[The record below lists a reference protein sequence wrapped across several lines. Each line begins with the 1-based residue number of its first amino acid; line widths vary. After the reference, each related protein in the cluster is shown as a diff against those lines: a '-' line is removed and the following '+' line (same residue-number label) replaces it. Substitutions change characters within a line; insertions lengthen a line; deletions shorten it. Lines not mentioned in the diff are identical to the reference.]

1 MKKPTSLLRLLIMPI
16 LFLTLG
22 LAPDYTV
29 SAAPELQE
37 GAVYI
42 VQSGDSLGSIALQFG
57 LTSTELQNA
66 NPMSDPNSLAIGQRL
81 VIPGLEGVSGLI
93 TSEVLPF
100 GASLSSLSRR
110 YQVDAD
116 DLMQLNKITSPSE
129 TVAGMNFMVVVNE
142 NEDPY
147 TTIASVAPGV
157 SPLETA
163 IRLGTSPWVLARENR
178 LASTWDTVP
187 GEILYG
193 KPTDT
198 ATTPYQPEF
207 SKISISPL
215 PLLQGETVEIAIDS
229 IPGMTFSG
237 SFGDEPL
244 SFFSDDGSTY
254 YSFLGIH
261 AQEDPGAYTLA
272 ITTTQPDGTETSFEQ
287 LVLLADVDY
296 SSEYVYVSDGLN
308 EADIAEENAII
319 TSALDGRTSERY
331 WNGIF
336 NYPVDEPCFGSLF
349 GLDRN
354 YNDGALYYYHT
365 GVDFPVCASN
375 LNVYAPAAGRI
386 ILAQALYVK
395 GNAIIIDHGWG
406 VYSVFAH
413 LSQFNVQVGDLV
425 QPGDIIGLIGD
436 TGRSAGP
443 HLHFE
448 INIGNTPVNP
458 LTWLSEA
465 FP

>member
-1 MKKPTSLLRLLIMPI
+1 MNKPTSLPQLLIIPI
-16 LFLTLG
+16 LFLTLC
-22 LAPDYTV
+22 LAPGYAV

-37 GAVYI
+37 AVYI
-42 VQSGDSLGSIALQFG
+42 VQSGDTLGSIALQFG

-93 TSEVLPF
+93 TPEILPF
-100 GASLSSLSRR
+100 GTSLSSLSRR
-110 YQVDAD
+110 YQIGEDN
-116 DLMQLNKITSPSE
+116 LMRLNKITSPSE
-129 TVAGMNFMVVVNE
+129 TVAGMKFMVIVDENE
-142 NEDPY
+142 NPY
-147 TTIASVAPGV
+147 TPIASASAGV
-157 SPLETA
+157 STLENA
-163 IRLGTSPWVLARENR
+163 IRLGTSPWVLARDNR
-178 LASTWDTVP
+178 LTSTWETVP

-198 ATTPYQPEF
+198 ATTLYQTDF
-207 SKISISPL
+207 SNISISPL
-215 PLLQGETVEIAIDS
+215 PLLQGETIEIAIDS
-229 IPGMTFSG
+229 IPGAAFSG
-237 SFGDEPL
+237 TFGDEPL

-261 AQEDPGAYTLA
+261 AQANPGAYTLA
-272 ITTTQPDGTETSFEQ
+272 ISATQPDGTVTSFEQ
-287 LVLLADVDY
+287 LVLLVDVDY
-296 SSEYVYVSDGLN
+296 GSEYVYVSDGLN
-308 EADIAEENAII
+308 ETDIAEEDAII
-319 TSALDGRTSERY
+319 TTALNGKTPERY
-331 WNGIF
+331 WNGTF

-349 GLDRN
+349 GLDRT

-386 ILAQALYVK
+386 ILAEELYVK
-395 GNAIIIDHGWG
+395 GNAIVIDHGWG

>member
-1 MKKPTSLLRLLIMPI
+1 MNKPTSLHRLFI
-16 LFLTLG
+16 LSILLLTLC
-22 LAPDYTV
+22 LAPGYTV
-29 SAAPELQE
+29 TAAPELQE
-37 GAVYI
+37 EAVYI
-42 VQSGDSLGSIALQFG
+42 VQSGDTLSSIALQFG

-66 NPMSDPNSLAIGQRL
+66 NPMSDPNALAIGQRL

-100 GASLSSLSRR
+100 GASLSGLSRQ
-110 YQVDAD
+110 YQVGAD
-116 DLMQLNKITSPSE
+116 DLMRLNKITSPSE
-129 TVAGMNFMVVVNE
+129 TIAGVDFMVVVDE
-142 NEDPY
+142 IEDPF
-147 TTIASVAPGV
+147 TPVASVSTGV
-157 SPLETA
+157 STLEGA
-163 IRLGTSPWVLARENR
+163 IRLGTSPWVLTQQNR
-178 LASTWDTVP
+178 LNSTWETVP

-193 KPTDT
+193 KTTDT
-198 ATTPYQPEF
+198 PSYQTDF
-207 SKISISPL
+207 SSISISPL

-229 IPGMTFSG
+229 NPGATFSG
-237 SFGDEPL
+237 SFGDESL

-261 AQEDPGAYTLA
+261 AQADPGAYTMA
-272 ITTTQPDGTETSFEQ
+272 ITAAKPDGTETSFEQ
-287 LVLLADVDY
+287 LVLLADVDFG
-296 SSEYVYVSDGLN
+296 SEYVYVTDGLS
-308 EADIAEENAII
+308 ETDIAEEDAII
-319 TSALDGRTSERY
+319 TSALDGKTSERY
-331 WNGIF
+331 WSGTF
-336 NYPVDEPCFGSLF
+336 TYPVDEPCFGSLF
-349 GLDRN
+349 GLDRT

-386 ILAQALYVK
+386 ILADELYVK

-413 LSQFNVQVGDLV
+413 LSQFNVQVDDIV